1 MCNVSWYDG
10 IVAQITSDVTTLLYP
25 SIYLFIWFYSSLQE
39 TMKSL
44 EIKTLIYEHG
54 SQPIISLLRNV
65 AQSIWY
71 HVSKNQWSEH
81 YGLIDDLR
89 LPFFN
94 RSLWL
99 VLVFPSALP
108 SFCICSQAQFQPG
121 PLCCS
126 RLIDSLIHWFIL
138 CYPVKDGKSL
148 SWHRTPIDL
157 TISSPKAGRSNSK
170 RGWIHHSFTF
180 SCCCNPIGWTW
191 QVWVDIRA

>member
-1 MCNVSWYDG
+1 MN
-10 IVAQITSDVTTLLYP
+10 I
-25 SIYLFIWFYSSLQE
+25 
-39 TMKSL
+39 
-44 EIKTLIYEHG
+44 
-54 SQPIISLLRNV
+54 PIISLLRNV

-81 YGLIDDLR
+81 YGLIDGLR

-99 VLVFPSALP
+99 VLVFPYALP
-108 SFCICSQAQFQPG
+108 SFCICSQAQFQPAPCAAHG
-121 PLCCS
+121 
-126 RLIDSLIHWFIL
+126 SLIHWFI
-138 CYPVKDGKSL
+138 DSSFATQWRIQSL

-157 TISSPKAGRSNSK
+157 TISSPKTGHSNSK